1 MYLVAAQPVGG
12 AELADFRLDLVLE
25 SLKPGELVHSPGQA
39 LQVLDDQG
47 AQRSVTLGSGDT
59 GVAVDLVG
67 NGDRNV
73 LHSLTV
79 TQNL

>member
-1 MYLVAAQPVGG
+1 MYLVAAQLVGG
-12 AELADFRLDLVLE
+12 AELADFRLDLTLE
-25 SLKPGELVHSPGQA
+25 GLKPCELVRSPGQT

-47 AQRSVTLGSGDT
+47 AQRSVTLRSGDT

-67 NGDRNV
+67 DGDCNV
-73 LHSLTV
+73 LHIFTV